1 MNIPKKLKI
10 KYVFLLPFLMK
21 FPQESE
27 PIAIPKIAAASINVK
42 LNSPCSFH
50 PNLVLR
56 TGPTKLVPAKANPF

>member
-1 MNIPKKLKI
+1 
-10 KYVFLLPFLMK
+10 MK